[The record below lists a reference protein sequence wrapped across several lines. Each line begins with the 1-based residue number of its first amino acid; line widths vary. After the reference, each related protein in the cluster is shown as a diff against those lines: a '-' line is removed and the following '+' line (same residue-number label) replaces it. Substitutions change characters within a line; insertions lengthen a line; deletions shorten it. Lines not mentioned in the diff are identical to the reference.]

1 MADAPSP
8 RGVTSGSY
16 TALSIILAASGIS
29 YIALPQVCWSN
40 SAVCRSVRRLQ
51 LSWLPQDLPG
61 HSAVLVHG
69 RPLHN
74 MPAAP
79 PGPSCPLQLA

>member
-8 RGVTSGSY
+8 RGVTSGAY

-40 SAVCRSVRRLQ
+40 FAVCTEGTAYSR
-51 LSWLPQDLPG
+51 PG
-61 HSAVLVHG
+61 CLRTCLIG
-69 RPLHN
+69 F
-74 MPAAP
+74 
-79 PGPSCPLQLA
+79 C